1 MLQATRG
8 IVSGNPSFFLN
19 AYGDSTE
26 EFERLL
32 GMPHAFIFHRE
43 YFKHGEGRAQRE
55 EYESLRRRLSQ
66 AQENEL
72 VRLLVS
78 PPQENG
84 SRLGHLRQLASDK
97 SIEQPIRHLMRFHA
111 LGTTEDSKADSH
123 QFLSELAATGA
134 MPEEDEIVE
143 DAGLFDHDEAL
154 ALRGTQVV

>member
-1 MLQATRG
+1 MK
-8 IVSGNPSFFLN
+8 
-19 AYGDSTE
+19 AYGESTE

-43 YFKHGEGRAQRE
+43 YFEHGEGRAQRE
-55 EYESLRRRLSQ
+55 EYESLRRRLSE

-78 PPQENG
+78 PPQKNG
-84 SRLGHLRQLASDK
+84 SRLGHFQQLASDQ
-97 SIEQPIRHLMRFHA
+97 SIEQPIRHLMRFFA
-111 LGTTEDSKADSH
+111 LGTTEDSKANSH